1 MYTHFF
7 NLQQAPFSIAPDPRF
22 LFMSERHREAL
33 AHLLYG
39 IRSGGGF
46 VLLTGEIGAGK
57 TTICRCLLEQVPENC
72 HIAYIFNPKL
82 SVAELLR
89 SICDEFHLDS
99 STSTSPK
106 DDVDALNTFLLAAHA
121 QGRNSVLIID
131 EAQNLSA
138 DVLEQLRLLT
148 NLETNSCKL
157 LQIILIGQPELRN
170 MIAQPELEQLA
181 QRVIARYHLGAL
193 SALET
198 QAYITHRLMSAGGN
212 GSSPFSSAAV
222 RRIFSLS
229 RGIPRRINLLCDRAL
244 LGAYALG
251 RNTIDRAIVSRAA
264 QEIFAPTGVG
274 KFSDTQKRFAILAAL
289 FLMSFMMLELAI
301 NGSAGKIFFPAA
313 SQKSAVSP
321 AQNASL
327 AARETVPPIEEVA
340 NLIDRLP
347 VDETSVLR
355 VLAQRWGKL
364 VEAEP
369 CSAKSSGDLQCHRS
383 TGGLAD
389 LRALNRPAVLRLQ
402 DRAGHAHF
410 ALITGVGNHTMAL
423 ELDGVTHVVD
433 SFALAAYFQ
442 GQFVTLWRAPAGFTG
457 AINPGDQTVAATWL
471 AARFGLAAGSAD
483 LSQALRAFQLTQGL
497 RADGIGGP
505 MTLMMLNRATGVD
518 EPRLQSL
525 ADAKGGDAHVIHP

>member
-1 MYTHFF
+1 
-7 NLQQAPFSIAPDPRF
+7 
-22 LFMSERHREAL
+22 
-33 AHLLYG
+33 
-39 IRSGGGF
+39 

-99 STSTSPK
+99 SKSTSPK
-106 DDVDALNTFLLAAHA
+106 DDVDALNAFLLAAHA

-170 MIAQPELEQLA
+170 MIAQPDLEQLA

-193 SALET
+193 SAVET

-212 GSSPFSSAAV
+212 GSSPFSAAAV

-264 QEIFAPTGVG
+264 QEIFAPTNP
-274 KFSDTQKRFAILAAL
+274 L
-289 FLMSFMMLELAI
+289 
-301 NGSAGKIFFPAA
+301 
-313 SQKSAVSP
+313 KSATWKKI
-321 AQNASL
+321 AASL
-327 AARETVPPIEEVA
+327 AVLMISIFILLDASYMNLPSSTSAVQKSTLAPALRKPVATAVPSIPVEDPSK
-340 NLIDRLP
+340 LIDSLADNEAAVLP
-347 VDETSVLR
+347 E
-355 VLAQRWGKL
+355 LARRWG
-364 VEAEP
+364 ASMAGTEP
-369 CSAKSSGDLQCHRS
+369 CNSAQNSGLLCHRS
-383 TGGLAD
+383 QGGLAE

-402 DRAGHAHF
+402 DRTGRARFVLMTGLGNNTVVLHIDGLAHK
-410 ALITGVGNHTMAL
+410 
-423 ELDGVTHVVD
+423 VD

-442 GQFVTLWRAPAGFTG
+442 GQFLTLWRAPAGFSS
-457 AINPGDQTVAATWL
+457 AINPMDQGPAATWL
-471 AARFGLAAGSAD
+471 AARFGLAAGSPN
-483 LSQALRAFQLTQGL
+483 LPQALRAFQLTQGL

-525 ADAKGGDAHVIHP
+525 ADAEGGDAHVIHP